1 MKQRKQS
8 RSDCPISFSLELVGD
23 IWSLLIIRDIVY
35 ANKQTFND
43 FLSSDEHI
51 ARNILADRLTTLT
64 EKGIIHRTPHHSDK
78 RKEVYTLTNKGM
90 ALIPVLQ
97 ALSAWGTA
105 YKHEFSH

>member
-43 FLSSDEHI
+43 FLASDEHI
-51 ARNILADRLTTLT
+51 ARNILSDRLTTLT
-64 EKGIIHRTPHHSDK
+64 KTGIISKAPHPHDK
-78 RKEVYTLTNKGM
+78 RKEIYTLTSKG
-90 ALIPVLQ
+90 ADLIPVLR
-97 ALSAWGTA
+97 ALSAWGTT
-105 YKHEFSH
+105 YKHSIS